1 MKKKLIILMVFM
13 LMLTTGCTK
22 NFVDKESKKA
32 YTSNIL
38 CKPESEKLLD
48 IYEENEKQLKV
59 DLEKLPE
66 CEKFKV
72 TSGGYEGLWTSIF
85 VKPLAYLIIKLGDF
99 VKSYGISIMILGVL
113 MRVIMIPLT
122 RKSTNMS
129 QNMNKAK
136 PELDRLEKKYAGKT
150 DQISMN
156 MKAQEMMMIY
166 KKYNISPF
174 SGCLFAFLQI
184 PIFFAFLEAI
194 QRIPV
199 IFEEKLLVFKL
210 GTTPSEALKT
220 GNYWYLLLVV
230 LIILA
235 TYFSFKN
242 TTMNSSDDA
251 QAKQMK
257 TMNTFMVV
265 FIGFVSFSLPAAIAL
280 YWIVSNGFTILQNF
294 TMNKLDTSNKVK
306 TVKVVKKSKSKK

>member
-1 MKKKLIILMVFM
+1 MKKKLLILMVFM

-199 IFEEKLLVFKL
+199 IFEEKLWVFKL

>member
-1 MKKKLIILMVFM
+1 MKKKLSILLVILLLF
-13 LMLTTGCTK
+13 TTGCTK
-22 NFVDKESKKA
+22 NFVDKESNKS
-32 YTSNIL
+32 YTSNVL
-38 CKPESEKLLD
+38 CQPETKKVKE
-48 IYEENEKQLKV
+48 IYENNEKNLKV
-59 DLEKLPE
+59 DLEKLPK

-85 VKPLAYLIIKLGDF
+85 VKPLAFIIIKLGMLL
-99 VKSYGISIMILGVL
+99 KSYGVSIMILGVL
-113 MRVIMIPLT
+113 IRILMIPLT
-122 RKSTNMS
+122 KKSTSMS

-136 PELDRLEKKYAGKT
+136 PEMDRLEKKYANKT
-150 DQISMN
+150 DKASMN

-166 KKYNISPF
+166 KKYNISPL

-199 IFEEKLLVFKL
+199 IFEEKLWIFSL
-210 GTTPSEALKT
+210 GTTPYEALKA
-220 GNYWYLLLVV
+220 GNYYYLILVV
-230 LIILA
+230 LIIAA

-242 TTMNSSDDA
+242 VNMGGDDA

-280 YWIVSNGFTILQNF
+280 YWTVSNAVTIIQNLI
-294 TMNKLDTSNKVK
+294 MNKTKDNIKVK
-306 TVKVVKKSKSKK
+306 KVKVIKKNKNK